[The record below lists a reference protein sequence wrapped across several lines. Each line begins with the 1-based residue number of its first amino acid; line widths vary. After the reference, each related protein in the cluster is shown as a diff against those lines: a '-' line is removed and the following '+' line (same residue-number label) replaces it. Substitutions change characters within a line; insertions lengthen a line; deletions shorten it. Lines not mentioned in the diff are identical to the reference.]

1 MNHVVTA
8 RCRIVLA
15 SSQCRR
21 RAASHVCVPAPRRR
35 KPHAS
40 LLHNAAFCKVSA
52 SHYAKASFCVCHRFA
67 PFGFAKQALCKVA
80 CASGASSLPA
90 TGYGRGVPRPPRPRL
105 PGFPRGVPA
114 FFLSQ
119 CASRRWPLRGLFSPA
134 HPGAGPCAS
143 RTWPRAWRPVR
154 PPGGSL
160 PQARVSRRALAG
172 VARARCALG
181 LGSLR
186 IASKTP
192 PKKLER
198 VPQSCLAVNAASRR
212 LRGGP
217 GASIDSQP
225 SLQRVALTMGGVSL
239 PRTSPA
245 LHGPHCRYLHQSRH

>member
-119 CASRRWPLRGLFSPA
+119 CASRRWPLRGLFSPPARPRGLVLRTSALCRLMA
-134 HPGAGPCAS
+134 HPPP
-143 RTWPRAWRPVR
+143 PRGGL
-154 PPGGSL
+154 PPTGGGMSL
-160 PQARVSRRALAG
+160 RRAL
-172 VARARCALG
+172 C
-181 LGSLR
+181 
-186 IASKTP
+186 
-192 PKKLER
+192 
-198 VPQSCLAVNAASRR
+198 
-212 LRGGP
+212 
-217 GASIDSQP
+217 
-225 SLQRVALTMGGVSL
+225 
-239 PRTSPA
+239 A
-245 LHGPHCRYLHQSRH
+245 LHGLGAPRVGLSVARWAACADADIVPRAGRRRCA

>member
-1 MNHVVTA
+1 MHCRQSLRFVSPAHRRFPYASTAATASMHGFALHGSVQSVGQCFADVQSVCAEAHMNHVVTA

-52 SHYAKASFCVCHRFA
+52 SHYAKASFCVCHRLA

-119 CASRRWPLRGLFSPA
+119 CASRKGR
-134 HPGAGPCAS
+134 
-143 RTWPRAWRPVR
+143 
-154 PPGGSL
+154 
-160 PQARVSRRALAG
+160 
-172 VARARCALG
+172 
-181 LGSLR
+181 
-186 IASKTP
+186 
-192 PKKLER
+192 
-198 VPQSCLAVNAASRR
+198 
-212 LRGGP
+212 
-217 GASIDSQP
+217 
-225 SLQRVALTMGGVSL
+225 
-239 PRTSPA
+239 
-245 LHGPHCRYLHQSRH
+245 

>member
-105 PGFPRGVPA
+105 PGLPRGVPA
-114 FFLSQ
+114 LFLSQ
-119 CASRRWPLRGLFSPA
+119 CASRRWPLRGLLSPA

-143 RTWPRAWRPVR
+143 RTWPRAWGPVR

-160 PQARVSRRALAG
+160 PPARWCRALAG
-172 VARARCALG
+172 VVSIRCAQG

-192 PKKLER
+192 PER
-198 VPQSCLAVNAASRR
+198 VGEGAAKLSGSKGRFAPLTR
-212 LRGGP
+212 WP
-217 GASIDSQP
+217 TASLDSQP
-225 SLQRVALTMGGVSL
+225 SLLRVALMTGGVSL
-239 PRTSPA
+239 PRTSP
-245 LHGPHCRYLHQSRH
+245 LLTR